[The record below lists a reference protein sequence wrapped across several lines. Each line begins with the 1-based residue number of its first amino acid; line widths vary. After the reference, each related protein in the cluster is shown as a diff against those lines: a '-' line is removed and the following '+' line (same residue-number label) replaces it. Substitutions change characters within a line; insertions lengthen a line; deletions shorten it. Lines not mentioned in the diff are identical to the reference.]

1 MNEIQLSI
9 KNMKQTK
16 YLFIVVVFL
25 LLSSCNKN
33 TKKIEINCLEIVP
46 EVHVLKD
53 FQIVKINR
61 TTYDIQLT
69 QSIKGELFFSDTSI
83 FLKLPMFGEKVL
95 LFSKNNDITKP
106 KCDTIFTNGSDR
118 NDRIIIKRHP
128 NLLYEDICKAE
139 IDIFY
144 GKNNFYIV
152 SYSLWYSFEKGFL
165 QIGARDDVTLEVLK
179 LQPEIEFRSI
189 HISDGYYL

>member
-1 MNEIQLSI
+1 
-9 KNMKQTK
+9 
-16 YLFIVVVFL
+16 
-25 LLSSCNKN
+25 
-33 TKKIEINCLEIVP
+33 
-46 EVHVLKD
+46 
-53 FQIVKINR
+53 
-61 TTYDIQLT
+61 
-69 QSIKGELFFSDTSI
+69 
-83 FLKLPMFGEKVL
+83 MFGEKVL

-165 QIGARDDVTLEVLK
+165 QIGASDDVTLEVLK
-179 LQPEIEFRSI
+179 LQPEIEFRSY
-189 HISDGYYL
+189 HISDAYYL

>member
-1 MNEIQLSI
+1 MMNEIQLSI
-9 KNMKQTK
+9 KDMKQTK
-16 YLFIVVVFL
+16 YLLIVVVFL

-33 TKKIEINCLEIVP
+33 TKKIEVNCLEIAP

-53 FQIVKINR
+53 FKITKINR

-69 QSIKGELFFSDTSI
+69 QAIKGELFFSDTSI

-144 GKNNFYIV
+144 GKKPV
-152 SYSLWYSFEKGFL
+152 VHLG
-165 QIGARDDVTLEVLK
+165 
-179 LQPEIEFRSI
+179 
-189 HISDGYYL
+189 